1 MTTNNTKE
9 RLLEIATEM
18 IWRNSYCSVSVDD
31 ICKAAGVHKG
41 SFYHYFK
48 SKADLAF
55 SCMDRK
61 SNEAVGMMDRVF
73 SPRKHPIQRIFD
85 LGKEVLSHQ
94 REIQK
99 RFGQVCGCPFMTLA
113 SEMVGHDTE
122 GLYTKSDQ
130 VSRMLETYY
139 ICLVRD
145 LIAQGYLSDKID
157 AVSRGEETYRYV
169 VGMVMVARIQ
179 NSLEA
184 VERDLITGLIRIV
197 GLRDEDVESFLQG
210 KKLTA

>member
-1 MTTNNTKE
+1 MTTNDTKE
-9 RLLEIATEM
+9 KLLETATEM

-61 SNEAVGMMDRVF
+61 STEAVVTMDRVF
-73 SPRKHPIQRIFD
+73 SPQKHPIQRIFD
-85 LGKEVLSHQ
+85 LGKEILLHQ
-94 REIQK
+94 REVQE

-113 SEMVGHDTE
+113 SEMVGHDRE
-122 GLYTKSDQ
+122 GLSTKSDQ

-145 LIAQGYLSDKID
+145 LVSQGYLPDHID

-169 VGMVMVARIQ
+169 VGMIMVARIQ

-184 VERDLITGLIRIV
+184 VERDLLAGLFRII
-197 GLRDEDVESFLQG
+197 GLREEDVRAFT
-210 KKLTA
+210 KKDAYS